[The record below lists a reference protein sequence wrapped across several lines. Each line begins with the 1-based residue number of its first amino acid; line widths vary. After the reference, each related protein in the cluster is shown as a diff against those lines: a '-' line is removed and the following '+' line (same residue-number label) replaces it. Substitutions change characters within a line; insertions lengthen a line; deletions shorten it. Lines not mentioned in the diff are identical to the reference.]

1 MKHFI
6 NLKDISALD
15 LRKIIDDAKKRKNKR
30 KRLSTLEHTDQVKI
44 TLTSDQ
50 IKYIDKQCKKR
61 FNMVNRSHML
71 RQLIIDSIEK
81 ENTIKD
87 IKKEDNENYLN
98 FEEYS
103 LIHSVLSDSLKAITE
118 EEKVTKI
125 LKKLYYISILDYKQL
140 NIFENN

>member
-1 MKHFI
+1 M
-6 NLKDISALD
+6 
-15 LRKIIDDAKKRKNKR
+15 NK
-30 KRLSTLEHTDQVKI
+30 KRLSTLEHTNQVKI

-50 IKYIDKQCKKR
+50 IKYIDKECKKR
-61 FNMVNRSHML
+61 FNMINRSHMI

-87 IKKEDNENYLN
+87 FKIEDNKNYLS

-103 LIHSVLSDSLKAITE
+103 LIHSVLSDSVKAITE
-118 EEKVTKI
+118 KEKVEEI

-140 NIFENN
+140 NIFENS

>member
-1 MKHFI
+1 M
-6 NLKDISALD
+6 
-15 LRKIIDDAKKRKNKR
+15 NK
-30 KRLSTLEHTDQVKI
+30 KRLSTLEHTEQVKV

-50 IKYIDKQCKKR
+50 LKHLEKESKKR
-61 FNMVNRSHML
+61 FNMVNRSHMI

-81 ENTIKD
+81 EKTIKD

-103 LIHSVLSDSLKAITE
+103 LIYSVLSDSLKAITE
-118 EEKVTKI
+118 KEKVTRI

-140 NIFENN
+140 NIFENNLGV

>member
-1 MKHFI
+1 M
-6 NLKDISALD
+6 
-15 LRKIIDDAKKRKNKR
+15 NK

-61 FNMVNRSHML
+61 FNMVNRSHMI

-87 IKKEDNENYLN
+87 IKKEDNESYLN

-118 EEKVTKI
+118 EEKVTKV

>member
-1 MKHFI
+1 M
-6 NLKDISALD
+6 
-15 LRKIIDDAKKRKNKR
+15 NK

-61 FNMVNRSHML
+61 FNMVNRSHMI

-87 IKKEDNENYLN
+87 IKEEDNENYLS

-118 EEKVTKI
+118 KEKVTEV

-140 NIFENN
+140 NIFENS

>member
-1 MKHFI
+1 M
-6 NLKDISALD
+6 
-15 LRKIIDDAKKRKNKR
+15 NK
-30 KRLSTLEHTDQVKI
+30 KRLSTLEHTEQVKV

-50 IKYIDKQCKKR
+50 LKHLEKQSKKR
-61 FNMVNRSHML
+61 FNMVNRSHMI

-81 ENTIKD
+81 QNTIKD
-87 IKKEDNENYLN
+87 IKKEDSEKYLN

-103 LIHSVLSDSLKAITE
+103 FIHSVLSDSLIAITE
-118 EEKVTKI
+118 SKKVTEV

>member
-1 MKHFI
+1 M
-6 NLKDISALD
+6 
-15 LRKIIDDAKKRKNKR
+15 NK

-50 IKYIDKQCKKR
+50 LRHLEKQCKRR
-61 FNMVNRSHML
+61 FNMVNRSHMI

-81 ENTIKD
+81 EKTIKD
-87 IKKEDNENYLN
+87 LKKEDNKNYLS